1 MLLPHRKR
9 RVPAIA
15 NDVDKQSV
23 GNLSLDGGHVHDVV
37 AIMGGPALDA
47 RPAREFSHGDSQ
59 KIPATFAFFHDLG
72 SKFLRAQARS
82 PERLAPQ
89 PELH

>member
-1 MLLPHRKR
+1 MLLLHRKR

-15 NDVDKQSV
+15 NDVDKQSI

-37 AIMGGPALDA
+37 AIMDGPALDA
-47 RPAREFSHGDSQ
+47 RPARQFSHGNSQ
-59 KIPATFAFFHDLG
+59 EVTATPAFFHDLG
-72 SKFLRAQARS
+72 SKVLRAQARS